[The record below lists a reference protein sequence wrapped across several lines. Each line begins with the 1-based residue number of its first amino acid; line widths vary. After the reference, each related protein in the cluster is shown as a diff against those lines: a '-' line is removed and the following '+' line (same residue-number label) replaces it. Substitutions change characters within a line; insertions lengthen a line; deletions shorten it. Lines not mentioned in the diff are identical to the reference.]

1 MGGVGGFSGVSGG
14 SGGKLTSKGQNS
26 MSLTIT
32 RRRAG
37 AGLATGALV
46 TSTLLFAPFAQA
58 ATTADVR
65 ESQIAAFGGSTTGW
79 YQATQGATNQITTD
93 GLQLS
98 AGSRVLNGSPAADAT
113 LDDVAKAAVDGTG
126 TFVAVISDTDID
138 GGTADLTRGT
148 AADTWRSSK
157 KIAAG
162 TSNEVAADADVS
174 AQAIKDALGADGTK
188 VTAFGVES
196 VSAAGAVKS
205 LAFDETTYQFKNNAP
220 TATNGSAKTKINT
233 AVDITL
239 SAGDV
244 DGNALTYKVD
254 SVTGGSVTGTGATQ
268 RFTPA
273 KNFKGDAKV
282 AFTVTDGRGGSA
294 SAVTAIKVEKQ
305 KGKVD
310 IYRVHPTRPSTRST
324 VYVYASVSVDG
335 VKAAKGT
342 TVYGYAKSKKVVTG
356 KVNGSGK
363 VKLKLPNK
371 LPKGKSTLK
380 VTQAGSSIRSGGT
393 DSVVVRVRK

>member
-1 MGGVGGFSGVSGG
+1 
-14 SGGKLTSKGQNS
+14 
-26 MSLTIT
+26 MSLITT
-32 RRRAG
+32 RRTVG
-37 AGLATGALV
+37 AGVATGALV

-58 ATTADVR
+58 ANADVR
-65 ESQIAAFGGSTTGW
+65 ESQIAAAGGSTAGW
-79 YQATQGATNQITTD
+79 YQEAAGATNQITTD

-98 AGSRVLNGSPAADAT
+98 GVSGVLNGNVAASADLDDLTDAT
-113 LDDVAKAAVDGTG
+113 ATTTG
-126 TFVAVISDTDID
+126 SATVVVLVT
-138 GGTADLTRGT
+138 
-148 AADTWRSSK
+148 
-157 KIAAG
+157 
-162 TSNEVAADADVS
+162 DADVAGVVRLTPAAGGTWQS
-174 AQAIKDALGADGTK
+174 DKTVGTVSPNTPTSVADLKTAFGTNYK
-188 VTAFGVES
+188 VTAFGVGNTS
-196 VSAAGAVKS
+196 GASAVKTFV
-205 LAFDETTYQFKNNAP
+205 FDGTTYEFKNNAP
-220 TATNGSAKTKINT
+220 TVANGSVKTKVNT
-233 AVDITL
+233 AVDVPL
-239 SAGDV
+239 SANDI

-273 KNFKGDAKV
+273 KNFKGNAQV

-356 KVNGSGK
+356 KVNGRGK

>member
-1 MGGVGGFSGVSGG
+1 
-14 SGGKLTSKGQNS
+14 

-58 ATTADVR
+58 ATTTDVR
-65 ESQIAAFGGSTTGW
+65 ESQIAKSGGSTAGW
-79 YQATQGATNQITTD
+79 YQDSATGTNQITD
-93 GLQLS
+93 KGLQLNE
-98 AGSRVLNGSPAADAT
+98 GSRVLQGNVAASAD
-113 LDDVAKAAVDGTG
+113 LDDLANAKVAGTG
-126 TFVAVISDTDID
+126 SATIAVVVSDTDIS
-138 GGTADLTRGT
+138 GGVGRLTPGGAAGT
-148 AADTWRSSK
+148 WKSDKAIGS
-157 KIAAG
+157 IAAG
-162 TSNEVAADADVS
+162 SDITLADLKAALAP
-174 AQAIKDALGADGTK
+174 GTAPK

-196 VSAAGAVKS
+196 ASGASAVTS
-205 LAFDETTYQFKNNAP
+205 FDFDDTTYQFKNNAP
-220 TATNGSAKTKINT
+220 TASNGTVKTKVNT

-239 SAGDV
+239 GANDV
-244 DGNALTYKVD
+244 DGNELTYKVD

-273 KNFKGDAKV
+273 KNFKGNASV
-282 AFTVTDGRGGSA
+282 AFTVTDGRTGSA
-294 SAVTAIKVEKQ
+294 SAVTTIKVEKQ

-310 IYRVHPTRPSTRST
+310 IYRIHPTRPSTRST
-324 VYVYASVSVDG
+324 VYVYAAVSVDG
-335 VKAAKGT
+335 VKAPKGT

-356 KVNGSGK
+356 KVNGKGK

>member
-1 MGGVGGFSGVSGG
+1 VPGVPGVSGG
-14 SGGKLTSKGQNS
+14 SGGKLTSKGQIL
-26 MSLTIT
+26 MSLTVT
-32 RRRAG
+32 RRTVG
-37 AGLATGALV
+37 AGVATGALV

-58 ATTADVR
+58 ATVTDVR
-65 ESQIAAFGGSTTGW
+65 ESQIAKAGTSTTGW
-79 YQATQGATNQITTD
+79 YQDSATGTNQITTD
-93 GLQLS
+93 GLQLN
-98 AGSRVLNGSPAADAT
+98 AGSRVLNGNVAAGAT
-113 LDDVAKAAVDGTG
+113 LDDVAASAVKGSG
-126 TFVAVISDTDID
+126 TFVAVISDSDID
-138 GGTADLTRGT
+138 TGSALLTRGT
-148 AADTWRSSK
+148 AANTWQSSK

-162 TSNEVAADADVS
+162 TSNEVAAGTDVS
-174 AQAIKDALGADGTK
+174 AQAVKDALGTGTT
-188 VTAFGVES
+188 VSAFGVES
-196 VSAAGAVKS
+196 VSAAGTVTS
-205 LAFDETTYQFKNNAP
+205 FDFDDVTYQFKNNAP
-220 TATNGSAKTKINT
+220 TAANGSVKTKVNT
-233 AVDITL
+233 AVDVTL
-239 SAGDV
+239 SARDV

-273 KNFKGDAKV
+273 KNFKGNASV

-294 SAVTAIKVEKQ
+294 SAVAAIKVEKQ

-335 VKAAKGT
+335 VKAPKGT

-356 KVNGSGK
+356 KVNGQGK

>member
-1 MGGVGGFSGVSGG
+1 MDGVGVPGVSGG
-14 SGGKLTSKGQNS
+14 SGGKLTSKGHVF
-26 MSLTIT
+26 MSFTAS
-32 RRRAG
+32 RRTVG
-37 AGLATGALV
+37 AGVATGALV

-58 ATTADVR
+58 ATTTDVR
-65 ESQIAAFGGSTTGW
+65 ESQIAAAGGSKAGW
-79 YQATQGATNQITTD
+79 YQEVANATNQITTD

-98 AGSRVLNGSPAADAT
+98 GASAVLNGNVATSAD
-113 LDDVAKAAVDGTG
+113 LDDLTGAASTGTG
-126 TFVAVISDTDID
+126 TATAVVLVTDPDVTGVARLTPGAGGTWQSDVAVGSV
-138 GGTADLTRGT
+138 
-148 AADTWRSSK
+148 AADTDTSVTDLK
-157 KIAAG
+157 TAFG
-162 TSNEVAADADVS
+162 TNYA
-174 AQAIKDALGADGTK
+174 
-188 VTAFGVES
+188 VTAFGVANTTGASS
-196 VSAAGAVKS
+196 VKT
-205 LAFDETTYQFKNNAP
+205 LAFDGTTYQFNNNAP
-220 TATNGSAKTKINT
+220 TASNVSVKTKVNT
-233 AVDITL
+233 AVDVAL
-239 SAGDV
+239 SANDI

-254 SVTGGSVTGTGATQ
+254 SVTGGTVTGTGATQ

-273 KNFKGDAKV
+273 KNFKGDAKI

-294 SAVTAIKVEKQ
+294 SAATTIKVEKQ

-310 IYRVHPTRPSTRST
+310 IYRIHPTRPSTRST
-324 VYVYASVSVDG
+324 VYIYASVSVDG

-371 LPKGKSTLK
+371 LPKGKATLK